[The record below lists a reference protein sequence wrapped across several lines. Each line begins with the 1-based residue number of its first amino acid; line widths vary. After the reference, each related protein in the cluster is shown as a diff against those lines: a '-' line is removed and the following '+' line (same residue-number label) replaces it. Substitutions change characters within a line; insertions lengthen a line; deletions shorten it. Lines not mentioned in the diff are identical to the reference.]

1 MQKEHIP
8 DPKEAAQSQYEIHS
22 KFAPANVSAPL
33 CALVGFI
40 LVGSVAFAGLALTVQ
55 NILQVNHQNSSIA
68 KLEQMLQNFMNDS
81 RSGIEMEQVSMNG
94 STSKLEQRILNLQ
107 NTVNVH
113 TEFQSNVS
121 SEIRSLSSEIDR
133 VSRSLSS
140 KVDKIIQSLGGQHS
154 NFPAASCSHIIQSNP
169 YFPSGYYW
177 IRSSSGSAV
186 SVYCDFNRQCGCNGS
201 STWTRVAFINMSDS
215 SHVCPRNWV
224 TISSPVRTCGKGAS
238 TTGCGSVYFSTFG
251 MTYSRVCGRIT
262 AYQYG
267 TPDALDLSVNH
278 GFDINSAHLDGIS
291 LTHGRGSRQHIWS
304 FVCAAGEGYAFDG
317 YTICACSSSR
327 RWSYSTSFVGNDY
340 FCDSGNHNTTSSSNT
355 FYSGDPLWDGQGCRS
370 SSTCC
375 QFNNPPWFCKTLPQ
389 STTDDLEVRICKNSI
404 NEDTPVQLIELYVQ

>member
-1 MQKEHIP
+1 MV
-8 DPKEAAQSQYEIHS
+8 Y
-22 KFAPANVSAPL
+22 
-33 CALVGFI
+33 
-40 LVGSVAFAGLALTVQ
+40 
-55 NILQVNHQNSSIA
+55 
-68 KLEQMLQNFMNDS
+68 
-81 RSGIEMEQVSMNG
+81 
-94 STSKLEQRILNLQ
+94 STSRLELRILNLQ
-107 NTVNVH
+107 NTVNDH
-113 TEFQSNVS
+113 IELQSNVS
-121 SEIRSLSSEIDR
+121 SEIRMISRSLSSDIDR
-133 VSRSLSS
+133 VSRSLSSEMNRVSGSLSS

-201 STWTRVAFINMSDS
+201 SMWTCVAFINMSDS

-291 LTHGRGSRQHIWS
+291 LTHGRRSRQHIWS
-304 FVCAAGEGYAFDG
+304 FVYASGEGNTFQTFAICAAD
-317 YTICACSSSR
+317 
-327 RWSYSTSFVGNDY
+327 VGL
-340 FCDSGNHNTTSSSNT
+340 TQR
-355 FYSGDPLWDGQGCRS
+355 L
-370 SSTCC
+370 
-375 QFNNPPWFCKTLPQ
+375 
-389 STTDDLEVRICKNSI
+389 
-404 NEDTPVQLIELYVQ
+404 